1 MYEDNQ
7 RRHSASIIDLTD
19 ADFAETVIHSN
30 QSFCVMIGAEWSGEC
45 FILKPI
51 FNQLASDYADKVN
64 FAHVNID
71 LSQGITVEYGVT
83 DLPFF
88 LFFKKGDL
96 VGHLMGLQSKSKL
109 EQHIRK
115 LLT

>member
-7 RRHSASIIDLTD
+7 HHHSASIIDLTD
-19 ADFAETVIHSN
+19 ADFSETVIHSN

-45 FILKPI
+45 FILEPI
-51 FNQLASDYADKVN
+51 FKKVATDYADKVN
-64 FAHVNID
+64 FAYVNID

-88 LFFKKGDL
+88 LFFKQGNL
-96 VGHLMGLQSKSKL
+96 VGHLIGLQSKSKL
-109 EQHIRK
+109 ERHIHK
-115 LLT
+115 LLA